1 MNRHGLR
8 TRIILF
14 SILPLLIIGSGL
26 FAFFTLK
33 NYSQINNTLIQ
44 QSKMVIYP
52 LSTNISF
59 AMTQKKLPILQGLIN
74 DAHHANSRNILAIS
88 VFDKNNKMLA
98 TSSVIPEISLFKLD
112 KRNNDYIYPHESVE
126 YVNDGII
133 MRMPIY
139 VHDDSNVLSLYN
151 TNFSTANNETS
162 NNSQTLTEFQ
172 DPKLDYPRQVVG
184 YVCIYFLRNQ
194 TVTEIY
200 GDISVASVLFVFG
213 LLISL
218 IFGFNL
224 NKIIIDPIN
233 KISTA
238 IYEIREGN
246 VDTKVHGVMLGE
258 LERLRTYINSMANTM
273 ADSHNEMQYSV
284 DLATNDLRNT
294 LQKLSHQNKELELAN
309 DRAVEASQIKS
320 QFLANMSHELRTP
333 LNGIL
338 GFTKQ
343 LNKSSLNSDQL
354 EYLGTIERSAVNLL
368 SIVNNIL
375 DFSKLETGKMV
386 FEKIPFSF
394 RGICYDTVKILSPNA
409 YEKGLE
415 LTITI
420 KKDVHDYIIGDPI
433 RIQQILVNLIGNA
446 LKFTQQGNVAL
457 EISVDTKTNTGPHKT
472 NIKCSVKDTGIGIT
486 PEQKEA
492 LFTPFTQADASI
504 SRKYG
509 GTGLGLVITR
519 HLIEQ
524 MGGKIELKSELGE
537 GSEFTFNLVLNKGIS
552 PLNGRDLRLN
562 KVKNQKIALIE
573 SNTWVRD
580 SIKNMLDIWQ
590 MEVITMSSITPFNSI
605 SRKDQPKFLIIGL
618 KHDFDFSQFY
628 NEFSTIDT
636 DKLDKII
643 VAVNTLNTDV
653 INSIRDINNKIVVMT
668 KPIEPQKL
676 LNNLTDSSNIDEKE
690 NNSAKKDNTIKQI
703 VPPSFASKQ
712 TPIKTNEFKSSTYQ
726 KKNNLIRAS
735 ILAVDD
741 NTTNIM
747 LIKTLLSEIV
757 SDVTTASNGKEA
769 VKMCLNTEFDL
780 IFMDIQMPIMDGLTA
795 SQLIKQNDTNKNTPI
810 IAVTALVMEEEK
822 RKLYEI
828 GMSDYLSKPIDDV
841 KLKELI
847 NKYCID
853 NSNVDLINYNQA
865 TQNNTLSTPLDA
877 SILDS
882 DQTLWSKE
890 QALRM
895 SANKPDL
902 AINLLKDFIKSV
914 PEVLEKLTHKDTIQ
928 PLELAKIIHKFAGGA
943 AYCGLNNI
951 KTLCNT
957 IEINIKENNNIDDV
971 EPELLEL
978 EDKINLILNNHE
990 TWINE
995 LSSLLKD

>member
-44 QSKMVIYP
+44 QGKMVIYP

-88 VFDKNNKMLA
+88 VFDQNNKMLA
-98 TSSVIPEISLFKLD
+98 TSSVIPEISLFKLE
-112 KRNNDYIYPHESVE
+112 KRNNDYIYPHESIE

-139 VHDDSNVLSLYN
+139 AHDNSHVLSLYN
-151 TNFSTANNETS
+151 TNNADNEKTH
-162 NNSQTLTEFQ
+162 NSHNLTEFQ

-194 TVTEIY
+194 IVTEFY

-294 LQKLSHQNKELELAN
+294 LQKLSYQNKELELAN
-309 DRAVEASQIKS
+309 ERAVEASQIKS

-354 EYLGTIERSAVNLL
+354 EYLGTIERSAVSLL

-375 DFSKLETGKMV
+375 DFSKLESGKMV

-420 KKDVHDYIIGDPI
+420 KKDVHDYLIGDPI

-457 EISVDTKTNTGPHKT
+457 EISVDQKSNTGLHKT

-486 PEQKEA
+486 PEQKDA

-552 PLNGRDLRLN
+552 PINGRDLRLD

-590 MEVITMSSITPFNSI
+590 MEVITMSSLTPFNSI
-605 SRKDQPKFLIIGL
+605 SKKDQPKFLIIGL

-628 NEFSTIDT
+628 NDFSTINT

-653 INSIRDINNKIVVMT
+653 INSIREINSKIVVMT

-676 LNNLTDSSNIDEKE
+676 LNNLTDSSSIDEKE
-690 NNSAKKDNTIKQI
+690 NDSAKVDTIKQI
-703 VPPSFASKQ
+703 PPSSFTSQQA
-712 TPIKTNEFKSSTYQ
+712 PIKPNELKAPTYK

-735 ILAVDD
+735 VLAVDD

-757 SDVTTASNGKEA
+757 SDVATAANGKEA

-822 RKLYEI
+822 RKFYEI

-853 NSNVDLINYNQA
+853 NSNVDLINYNQS
-865 TQNNTLSTPLDA
+865 TQNNTLSTTLDT

-890 QALRM
+890 QALKM

-902 AINLLKDFIKSV
+902 AISLLNDFIKSV
-914 PEVLEKLTHKDTIQ
+914 PEVLEKITHQDTIP

-943 AYCGLNNI
+943 AYCGLSSI

-971 EPELLEL
+971 KPELLEL

-990 TWINE
+990 SWINE
-995 LSSLLKD
+995 LSSHVKD